1 MRVLG
6 TAGHVDHGKS
16 TLIRRLT
23 GIDPDR
29 LPEEQARAMTID
41 LGFAW
46 LPLPNGELL
55 GIIDV
60 PGHRDFIGNMLA
72 GVGGIDAVLFVIAA
86 DEGVMPQTLE
96 HLAILDLLD
105 LRHGLIA
112 LTKTDLVHDADWLEL
127 IQTDIREHF
136 ARTSLAASPILP
148 VSASNGAGIPTLLD
162 QLVALTPVPR
172 PDLGLPRLAVDRI
185 FTISGFGTVVT
196 GTLLG
201 GALQVGD
208 SIVLQPT
215 GQKGRIRGLQTYQ
228 QQVPTA
234 LPGSRVAVNLSGI
247 DRGAIKR
254 GDVVTLPDLYPPTQ
268 RVDAHLQYL
277 PTASAVLKHDAQVKL
292 YVGAAETV
300 ARVRLL
306 AEDVIEPGM
315 TSWVQLELERPI
327 TVSAGDRFIL
337 RRPSPAQTIG
347 GGVILDAQPQQRWR
361 RYQPTVIAAL
371 HVRLSGTLPE
381 RLALAAPALS
391 RPETLRRTL
400 GLSEVDFAQALGA
413 AQDQNLVAC
422 FGDGSLLSMEPWNS
436 LRARLLTTLARYHAT
451 FPLRSGMPRE
461 ELRSQLKLTSAELS
475 VYLEQL
481 PEVVSLT
488 DQLRLQTHTV
498 VFDYAQT
505 KLIQQLLQRLA
516 GDFAALP
523 SFVEAESLVSA
534 DVLYALIDQ
543 GQLVRLSDDV
553 LLTESRYAE
562 LVAAI
567 GEHIDARGS
576 ITVAELRD
584 QLAASRKLAVAV
596 LEHLDAVGVTK
607 RQGDGRVRR

>member
-1 MRVLG
+1 
-6 TAGHVDHGKS
+6 
-16 TLIRRLT
+16 
-23 GIDPDR
+23 
-29 LPEEQARAMTID
+29 MTID

-86 DEGVMPQTLE
+86 DEGIMPQTLE

-112 LTKTDLVHDADWLEL
+112 LTKSDLVHDADWLEL
-127 IQTDIREHF
+127 VQADIREHF
-136 ARTSLAASPILP
+136 AGTSLAASPILP
-148 VSASNGAGIPTLLD
+148 VSAATGAGIPTLLD

-172 PDLGLPRLAVDRI
+172 SDIGLPRLAVDRI

-208 SIVLQPT
+208 SVVLQPA
-215 GQKGRIRGLQTYQ
+215 GMKGRIRGLQTYQ
-228 QQVPTA
+228 QQVQTA

-268 RVDAHLQYL
+268 RIDAHLQYL
-277 PTASAVLKHDAQVKL
+277 PTASAALKHDAQVKF

-306 AEDVIEPGM
+306 AEDALEPDM
-315 TSWVQLELERPI
+315 SSWVQFELERPI
-327 TVSAGDRFIL
+327 AVNGGDRFIL
-337 RRPSPAQTIG
+337 RRPSPAQTVG
-347 GGVILDAQPQQRWR
+347 GGVILDAHPQQRWR
-361 RYQPTVIAAL
+361 RHQPSVIASL
-371 HVRLSGTLPE
+371 QVRLSGTPPE
-381 RLALAAPALS
+381 RLALAARTLS
-391 RPETLRRTL
+391 APEALRRSL
-400 GLSEVDFAQALGA
+400 GLSEPDFAQVLGA
-413 AQDQNLVAC
+413 AQDQSLVVC
-422 FGDGSLLSMEPWNS
+422 FGDGSLLSTEAWNS
-436 LRARLLTTLARYHAT
+436 LHARILEALQRYHAA

-461 ELRSQLKLTSAELS
+461 ELRSQLMLSSAELS
-475 VYLEQL
+475 LCLEHM
-481 PEVVSLT
+481 PEVIVHSEL
-488 DQLRLQTHTV
+488 LRLHSHEVT
-498 VFDYAQT
+498 FDYAQQE
-505 KLIQQLLQRLA
+505 LIHQLVGRLA
-516 GDFAALP
+516 DDFAALP
-523 SFVEAESLVSA
+523 SFGEAESLVST

-543 GQLVRLSDDV
+543 GQIVRLSDDV
-553 LLTESRYAE
+553 LLAEPRYSD

-567 GEHIDARGS
+567 GDHIDAHGS
-576 ITVAELRD
+576 ITVGELRD
-584 QLAASRKLAVAV
+584 QLGASRRLAVAI

-607 RQGDGRVRR
+607 RQGDGRIRR